1 MDHNVIAQVEVAV
14 LRSVVLIMVA
24 LTHPVTAEEVGSGPR
39 IISKP
44 VVACLKLTD
53 FQMFYGVVDDP
64 RAAAK
69 LLANRGDACRLL
81 SAGDEVEVL
90 ADIPP
95 TAMVRLSGDH
105 RLFYTAS
112 GMTKPKAQ

>member
-1 MDHNVIAQVEVAV
+1 MKRGVIMAALVLAVISKVA
-14 LRSVVLIMVA
+14 
-24 LTHPVTAEEVGSGPR
+24 AEEPVSGAR

-69 LLANRGDACRLL
+69 LLANRGEACRVLN
-81 SAGDEVEVL
+81 AGDAVEVL
-90 ADIPP
+90 AEIPP
-95 TAMVRLSGDH
+95 TAMVRLSCDH
-105 RLFYTAS
+105 RLFYTAG
-112 GMTKPKAQ
+112 GMTKPKSQ

>member
-1 MDHNVIAQVEVAV
+1 MVHNVITQVGAAV
-14 LRSVVLIMVA
+14 LRNVVLIMAA
-24 LTHPVTAEEVGSGPR
+24 LIHPVSAEEMDRGPR
-39 IISKP
+39 IILKP

-69 LLANRGDACRLL
+69 LLADRGDACRVL

-112 GMTKPKAQ
+112 GMTKPKGP